1 MPTTFVTTSK
11 KTKEKTTET
20 TAITPSPPTT
30 TTSTTES
37 TPTTSSEISTGTFG
51 NLPTNLTTTSSAP
64 RRLQGRPYG
73 GLIDAILLI
82 VMFLYE
88 K

>member
-1 MPTTFVTTSK
+1 MVTTSQN
-11 KTKEKTTET
+11 TKEKTIKT
-20 TAITPSPPTT
+20 TATAPSPPTT
-30 TTSTTES
+30 TTSATES

-51 NLPTNLTTTSSAP
+51 NLPTNLTTSSAP
-64 RRLQGRPYG
+64 RGLQGSPYG
-73 GLIDAILLI
+73 GLIGAILFI

>member
-1 MPTTFVTTSK
+1 MVTTSQN
-11 KTKEKTTET
+11 TKEKTIKT
-20 TAITPSPPTT
+20 TATAPSPPTT
-30 TTSTTES
+30 TTSATES

-51 NLPTNLTTTSSAP
+51 NLPTNLTTSSAP
-64 RRLQGRPYG
+64 RGLQGRPYG
-73 GLIDAILLI
+73 GLIGAILLM

>member
-1 MPTTFVTTSK
+1 MVTTSQ
-11 KTKEKTTET
+11 KTKEKTIKT
-20 TAITPSPPTT
+20 TATAPSPPTT
-30 TTSTTES
+30 TTSATES

-51 NLPTNLTTTSSAP
+51 NLPTNLTTSSAT
-64 RRLQGRPYG
+64 RGLQGRPYG
-73 GLIDAILLI
+73 GLIGAILLI

>member
-51 NLPTNLTTTSSAP
+51 NLPTNLTTSSAP
-64 RRLQGRPYG
+64 RGLQGRPYG
-73 GLIDAILLI
+73 GLIGAILLI